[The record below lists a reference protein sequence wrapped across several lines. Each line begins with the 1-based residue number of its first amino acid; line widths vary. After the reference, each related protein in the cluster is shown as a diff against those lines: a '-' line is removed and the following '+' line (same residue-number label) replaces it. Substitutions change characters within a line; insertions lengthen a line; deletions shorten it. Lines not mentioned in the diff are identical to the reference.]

1 MVYQKI
7 LNGVGKEKQFA
18 VLLDPDKSDSHHLK
32 ELIPVA
38 ERYGATMF
46 LVGGSLVNSNVAQF
60 IGNIKKIATLPVVLF
75 PGSACQF
82 AVNADALLLLSLI
95 SGRNPEFLIGSHV
108 NASRVIKSSG
118 VEVIP
123 TGYILIDGG
132 TPTSVQYMSN
142 TMPIPASK
150 PEIAVAT
157 ALAGEQ
163 LGLRL
168 IYLEAGSGAKNPVP
182 NETIARVRKEL
193 SVPLVVGGG
202 LRTRKQVQDAW
213 DAGAD
218 MVVIGNALEG
228 SPERLLPLI
237 GF

>member
-7 LNGVGKEKQFA
+7 LNGVGQKKQFA
-18 VLLDPDKSDSHHLK
+18 VLLDPDKSDPYLK
-32 ELIPVA
+32 ELIPIT
-38 ERYGATMF
+38 EKSGAAMF
-46 LVGGSLVNSNVAQF
+46 LVGGSMVNANVAQF
-60 IGNIKKIATLPVVLF
+60 IDNLKKTATLPVVLF
-75 PGSACQF
+75 PGNACQF
-82 AVNADALLLLSLI
+82 AGNADALLLLSLI

-108 NASRVIKSSG
+108 NASRGIKSSG

-168 IYLEAGSGAKNPVP
+168 IYLEAGSGAINPVP
-182 NETIARVRKEL
+182 VETISQVRKEL

-202 LRTRKQVQDAW
+202 LRTREQVLGAW

-228 SPERLLPLI
+228 NPERLLPLI
-237 GF
+237 GL